1 MKNLSNIDTKIICN
15 LFEDSSNC
23 ILESKKLSNEI
34 EKVIQSIIQAYENN
48 NKVIIFGNGGS
59 AADSQHF
66 AAELIG
72 RFLSERISLP
82 AIALSTDTSII
93 TALGNDYGFEKI
105 FSRQCE
111 ALVNKGDVIIG
122 ISTSGKSKNVLE
134 AITVSKDKGAYTIGI
149 TGGDGG
155 QLQESVDIPLT
166 VSSYSTPR
174 IQEGHR
180 IIIHIICEL
189 VEKHFTKI

>member
-1 MKNLSNIDTKIICN
+1 MTQSEINKIICD
-15 LFEDSSNC
+15 LFDQSSKV
-23 ILESKKLSNEI
+23 ILESKELSKKLEQI
-34 EKVIQSIIQAYENN
+34 IQAIIQAYQNN
-48 NKVIIFGNGGS
+48 CKVIIFGNGGS

-72 RFLSERISLP
+72 RFLSERKSLA

-111 ALVNKGDVIIG
+111 SLVVQGDIVIG
-122 ISTSGKSKNVLE
+122 ISTSGNSKNVLE
-134 AITVSKDKGAYTIGI
+134 AISVSKSKGATTIGI
-149 TGGDGG
+149 SGGDGG
-155 QLQESVDIPLT
+155 HLHNLVDISLT
-166 VSSYSTPR
+166 VPSNSTPR

-189 VEKHFTKI
+189 VENYFSKH

>member
-1 MKNLSNIDTKIICN
+1 MSNSDTNTIICN
-15 LFEDSSNC
+15 LFEQSSKC
-23 ILESKKLSNEI
+23 ILESKILTNEI
-34 EKVIQSIIQAYENN
+34 EKVIELIINAYKNN

-66 AAELIG
+66 AAELVG
-72 RFLSERISLP
+72 RFLSERTSLP

-93 TALGNDYGFEKI
+93 TALGNDYGFEKV

-111 ALVNKGDVIIG
+111 ALVNSRDIVIG
-122 ISTSGKSKNVLE
+122 ISTSGKSKNILD
-134 AITVSKDKGAYTIGI
+134 AINVSKQKGAITIGI

-155 QLQESVDIPLT
+155 QLQNIVDIPLT
-166 VSSYSTPR
+166 VLSTSTPR

-189 VEKHFTKI
+189 VEKYFTKI

>member
-1 MKNLSNIDTKIICN
+1 MSKTDINNNICDLIDQCSK
-15 LFEDSSNC
+15 S
-23 ILESKKLSNEI
+23 ILDSKKLSNEI
-34 EKVIQSIIQAYENN
+34 EKVIQLIIDAYENK

-72 RFLSERISLP
+72 RFLSERKSLS

-111 ALVNKGDVIIG
+111 ALVNQGDIVIG
-122 ISTSGKSKNVLE
+122 ISTSGSSQNILE
-134 AITVSKDKGAYTIGI
+134 AIDISKKKEAITIGLI
-149 TGGDGG
+149 GGTGGNLKDI
-155 QLQESVDIPLT
+155 VDIPIIA
-166 VSSYSTPR
+166 SSNSTPR
-174 IQEGHR
+174 IQEVHR

>member
-1 MKNLSNIDTKIICN
+1 MSSHIDSIICN

-23 ILESKKLSNEI
+23 ILQSKVLSSEI
-34 EKVIQSIIQAYENN
+34 EKAIKSIIKAYSNN
-48 NKVIIFGNGGS
+48 NKLIIFGNGGS

-72 RFLSERISLP
+72 RFLLERKSLP

-93 TALGNDYGFEKI
+93 TALGNDYGFEQI
-105 FSRQCE
+105 FSRQCD
-111 ALVNKGDVIIG
+111 ALVEKGDVVIG
-122 ISTSGKSKNVLE
+122 ISTSGKSKNILE
-134 AITVSKDKGAYTIGI
+134 AIRVSKTKSAITIGI

-155 QLQESVDIPLT
+155 QLKDSVDIPLT
-166 VSSYSTPR
+166 VPSNSIPR

-189 VEKHFTKI
+189 VEQYFSKI